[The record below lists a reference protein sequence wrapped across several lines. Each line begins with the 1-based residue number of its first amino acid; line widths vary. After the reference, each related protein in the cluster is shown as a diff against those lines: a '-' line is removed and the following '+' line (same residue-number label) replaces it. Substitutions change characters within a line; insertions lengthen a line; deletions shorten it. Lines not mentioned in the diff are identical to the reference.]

1 MAVLRSRKTTNK
13 KELFFSNTI
22 QIHFYYLSKEE
33 KQDKLKTYKKI
44 VRKNKILNLF

>member
-22 QIHFYYLSKEE
+22 QIYFYYLSKEE
-33 KQDKLKTYKKI
+33 KQDKLKTYKNIIKKI
-44 VRKNKILNLF
+44 K